1 MKIGCHVGNSGPL
14 MLEGSIKEALNYG
27 ATCFMV
33 YLGPPQNTIRKPIE
47 SMNADKMALIAKEN
61 NISLEDVIIH
71 APYIVNLAR
80 KDPEKFDFAVRFIA
94 TEVSGVH
101 NIGCKYL
108 VLHPGSAVDSER
120 NEALNQVAKGINE
133 IIKLTPNA
141 RTVIAIETM
150 AGKGNEVGRTF
161 EEIKFIIDNVYDK
174 SRVGVC
180 LDTCHINDGGYD
192 LVNNYEEV
200 INKFDEVI
208 GLEYLKVI
216 HVNDSK
222 NTLASHK
229 DRHENIGFGSLGF
242 NTIMKIFNDP
252 RFISIPKILETP
264 YIESPTIKDR
274 TYEPYY
280 FEIEMIKS
288 QTFDPFLKERI
299 IKDNE

>member
-14 MLEGSIKEALNYG
+14 MLAGSIKEALSYDAN
-27 ATCFMV
+27 CFMV

-47 SMNADKMALIAKEN
+47 SMNADLMKIIASEN
-61 NISLEDVIIH
+61 NINLDDVIVH

-80 KDPEKFDFAVRFIA
+80 HDVEKFDFAVRFLA
-94 TEVSGVH
+94 QEVQGVH

-120 NEALNQVAKGINE
+120 EEALKQVARGINQ
-133 IIKLTPNA
+133 IISLTPSA

-161 EEIKFIIDNVYDK
+161 EEVKFIIDLVNDK

-192 LVNNYEEV
+192 LVNNYEQV
-200 INKFDEVI
+200 INEFDNVI

-222 NTLASHK
+222 NVLASHK
-229 DRHENIGFGSLGF
+229 DRHENIGFGNLGF
-242 NTIMKIFNDP
+242 ETVMKVFNDE
-252 RFISIPKILETP
+252 RFKDIPKILETP
-264 YIESPTIKDR
+264 YVASLDKKQNFP
-274 TYEPYY
+274 PYK
-280 FEIEMIKS
+280 FEIAMIKS
-288 QTFDPFLKERI
+288 GKFDEQLIDKIR
-299 IKDNE
+299 NQ

>member
-14 MLEGSIKEALNYG
+14 MLEGSIKEALSYG

-61 NISLEDVIIH
+61 NICLDDVIIH

-94 TEVSGVH
+94 TELSGVH

-120 NEALNQVAKGINE
+120 SDALNQVARGINE
-133 IIKLTPNA
+133 IIKLTPNV
-141 RTVIAIETM
+141 RSVIAIETM

-161 EEIKFIIDNVYDK
+161 EEIKFIIDNVCDK
-174 SRVGVC
+174 SIVGVC

-192 LVNNYEEV
+192 LVNNYEGV
-200 INKFDEVI
+200 ISEFDEII

-222 NTLASHK
+222 NPLASHK
-229 DRHENIGFGSLGF
+229 DRHENIGFGNLGF
-242 NTIMKIFNDP
+242 ETIMKIFNDS
-252 RFISIPKILETP
+252 RFNNIPKILETP
-264 YIESPTIKDR
+264 YVASLNNKENFPPYK
-274 TYEPYY
+274 YE
-280 FEIEMIKS
+280 INMIKS
-288 QTFDPFLKERI
+288 GIFDENLKEKIR
-299 IKDNE
+299 EQ

>member
-14 MLEGSIKEALNYG
+14 MLAGSIKEALSYDAN
-27 ATCFMV
+27 CFMV

-47 SMNADKMALIAKEN
+47 SMNATLMAEIAKEN
-61 NISLEDVIIH
+61 NINLDDVIIH

-80 KDPEKFDFAVRFIA
+80 KDPEKFEFAVRFIA

-120 NEALNQVAKGINE
+120 NEALNQVARGINE
-133 IIKLTPNA
+133 IIKITPDA

-161 EEIKFIIDNVYDK
+161 EEIKYIIDQVENK

-180 LDTCHINDGGYD
+180 LDTCHVNDGGYD
-192 LVNNYEEV
+192 LVNNYENV
-200 INKFDEVI
+200 IKEFDEVI

-222 NTLASHK
+222 NPLASHK
-229 DRHENIGFGSLGF
+229 DRHENIGFGALGF
-242 NTIMKIFNDP
+242 ETVMKIFNDE
-252 RFISIPKILETP
+252 RFINIPKILETP
-264 YIESPTIKDR
+264 YVASLDNKNNYPPYK
-274 TYEPYY
+274 YE
-280 FEIEMIKS
+280 IAMIKS
-288 QTFDPFLKERI
+288 GVFDPNLKDKIRNI
-299 IKDNE
+299 

>member
-14 MLEGSIKEALNYG
+14 MLAGSIKEALSYDAN
-27 ATCFMV
+27 CFMV

-47 SMNADKMALIAKEN
+47 SMNATLMAEIAKEN
-61 NISLEDVIIH
+61 NINLDDVIIH

-80 KDPEKFDFAVRFIA
+80 KDPEKFEFAVRFIA

-120 NEALNQVAKGINE
+120 TDALNQVARGINE
-133 IIKLTPNA
+133 IIKLTPDA

-161 EEIKFIIDNVYDK
+161 EEIKYIIDQVENK

-180 LDTCHINDGGYD
+180 LDTCHVNDGGYD
-192 LVNNYEEV
+192 LVNNYENV
-200 INKFDEVI
+200 IKEFDEVI

-222 NTLASHK
+222 NPLASHK
-229 DRHENIGFGSLGF
+229 DRHENIGFGALGF
-242 NTIMKIFNDP
+242 ETVMKIFNDE
-252 RFISIPKILETP
+252 RFINIPKILETP
-264 YIESPTIKDR
+264 YVASIDNKNNYPPYK
-274 TYEPYY
+274 YE
-280 FEIEMIKS
+280 IAMIKNGV
-288 QTFDPFLKERI
+288 FDPNLKDKIRNI
-299 IKDNE
+299 

>member
-14 MLEGSIKEALNYG
+14 MLEGSIKEALSYG

-229 DRHENIGFGSLGF
+229 DRHEH
-242 NTIMKIFNDP
+242 M
-252 RFISIPKILETP
+252 E
-264 YIESPTIKDR
+264 
-274 TYEPYY
+274 
-280 FEIEMIKS
+280 
-288 QTFDPFLKERI
+288 FLKF
-299 IKDNE
+299 

>member
-47 SMNADKMALIAKEN
+47 SMNADKMALIAEEN
-61 NISLEDVIIH
+61 NICLEDVIIH

-120 NEALNQVAKGINE
+120 SEALNQVARGINE

-161 EEIKFIIDNVYDK
+161 EEIKFIIDNVIDK

-192 LVNNYEEV
+192 LVNDYEGV
-200 INKFDEVI
+200 ISQFDEII

-222 NTLASHK
+222 NPLASHK

-242 NTIMKIFNDP
+242 DTIMKIFNDS
-252 RFISIPKILETP
+252 RFIDIPKILETP
-264 YIESPTIKDR
+264 YVASLNNKENFPPYK
-274 TYEPYY
+274 YE
-280 FEIEMIKS
+280 INMIKS
-288 QTFDPFLKERI
+288 GIFDENLKEKIR
-299 IKDNE
+299 EQ

>member
-1 MKIGCHVGNSGPL
+1 MKIGCHVGNSGPK
-14 MLEGSIKEALNYG
+14 MLIGSIEEALSYG
-27 ATCFMV
+27 ANSFMV

-47 SMNADKMALIAKEN
+47 SMNAGAMAEIAKEH
-61 NISLEDVIIH
+61 NINLDDIIIH

-120 NEALNQVAKGINE
+120 LDALTQVANGINQ
-133 IIKLTPNA
+133 IIELTPFA

-150 AGKGNEVGRTF
+150 AGKGNEVGKTF
-161 EEIKFIIDNVYDK
+161 EEVKFIIDHINDK
-174 SRVGVC
+174 SRIGVC

-192 LVNNYEEV
+192 LVNNYESV
-200 INKFDEVI
+200 INEFDNII

-222 NTLASHK
+222 NPLSSHK

-242 NTIMKIFNDP
+242 DTVMKIFNDE
-252 RFISIPKILETP
+252 RFINIPKILETP
-264 YIESPTIKDR
+264 YVASLDNKNNYP
-274 TYEPYY
+274 PYKY
-280 FEIEMIKS
+280 EIEMIKNGV
-288 QTFDPFLKERI
+288 FDPNLKERI
-299 IKDNE
+299 REQ

>member
-14 MLEGSIKEALNYG
+14 MLEGSIKEALSYG

-61 NISLEDVIIH
+61 NICLDDVIIH

-120 NEALNQVAKGINE
+120 SDALNQVARGINE
-133 IIKLTPNA
+133 IIKLTPNV
-141 RTVIAIETM
+141 RSVIAIETM

-161 EEIKFIIDNVYDK
+161 EEIKFIIDNVCDK

-192 LVNNYEEV
+192 LVNNYEGV
-200 INKFDEVI
+200 ISEFDEII

-222 NTLASHK
+222 NPLASHK
-229 DRHENIGFGSLGF
+229 DRHENIGFGNLGF
-242 NTIMKIFNDP
+242 ETIMKIFNDS
-252 RFISIPKILETP
+252 RFNNIPKILETP
-264 YIESPTIKDR
+264 YVASLNNKENFPPYK
-274 TYEPYY
+274 YE
-280 FEIEMIKS
+280 INMIKS
-288 QTFDPFLKERI
+288 GIFDENLKEKIR
-299 IKDNE
+299 EQ

>member
-14 MLEGSIKEALNYG
+14 MLEGSIKEALSYG

-61 NISLEDVIIH
+61 NICLDDVIIH

-94 TEVSGVH
+94 TELSGVH

-120 NEALNQVAKGINE
+120 SDALNQVARGINE
-133 IIKLTPNA
+133 IIKLTPNV
-141 RTVIAIETM
+141 RSVIAIETM

-161 EEIKFIIDNVYDK
+161 EEIKFIIDNVNDK

-192 LVNNYEEV
+192 LVNNYEGV
-200 INKFDEVI
+200 ISEFDEII

-222 NTLASHK
+222 NPLASHK
-229 DRHENIGFGSLGF
+229 DRHENIGFGNLGF
-242 NTIMKIFNDP
+242 ETIMKIFNDI
-252 RFISIPKILETP
+252 FIH
-264 YIESPTIKDR
+264 
-274 TYEPYY
+274 
-280 FEIEMIKS
+280 F
-288 QTFDPFLKERI
+288 F
-299 IKDNE
+299 

>member
-14 MLEGSIKEALNYG
+14 MLEGSIKEALSYG

-61 NISLEDVIIH
+61 NICLDDVIIH

-94 TEVSGVH
+94 TELSGVH

-120 NEALNQVAKGINE
+120 SDALKQVARGINE
-133 IIKLTPNA
+133 IIELTPNA
-141 RTVIAIETM
+141 RSVIAIETM

-161 EEIKFIIDNVYDK
+161 EEIKFIIDNVCDK

-192 LVNNYEEV
+192 LVNNYEGV
-200 INKFDEVI
+200 ISEFDEII

-222 NTLASHK
+222 NPLASHK
-229 DRHENIGFGSLGF
+229 DRHENIGFGNLGF
-242 NTIMKIFNDP
+242 ETIMKIFNDS
-252 RFISIPKILETP
+252 RFNNIPKILETP
-264 YIESPTIKDR
+264 YVASLNNKENFPPYK
-274 TYEPYY
+274 YE
-280 FEIEMIKS
+280 INMIKS
-288 QTFDPFLKERI
+288 GIFDENLKEKIR
-299 IKDNE
+299 EQ

>member
-120 NEALNQVAKGINE
+120 SEALNQVAKGINE

-174 SRVGVC
+174 SRIGVC

-222 NTLASHK
+222 NPLASHK

-252 RFISIPKILETP
+252 RFINIPKILETP
-264 YIESPTIKDR
+264 YVPSLNNKENFPPYK
-274 TYEPYY
+274 YE
-280 FEIEMIKS
+280 INMIKNGI
-288 QTFDPFLKERI
+288 FEENLKEKIR
-299 IKDNE
+299 EQ

>member
-120 NEALNQVAKGINE
+120 SDALNQVAKGINE

-141 RTVIAIETM
+141 RTVIAIETR

-174 SRVGVC
+174 SRIGVC

-222 NTLASHK
+222 NSLASHK

-264 YIESPTIKDR
+264 YVPSLNNKENFPPYK
-274 TYEPYY
+274 YE
-280 FEIEMIKS
+280 INMIKNGI
-288 QTFDPFLKERI
+288 FDENLKEKIR
-299 IKDNE
+299 EQ

>member
-14 MLEGSIKEALNYG
+14 MLEGSIKEALSYG

-61 NISLEDVIIH
+61 NICLDDVIIH

-94 TEVSGVH
+94 TELSGVH

-108 VLHPGSAVDSER
+108 VLHPGSGVDSER
-120 NEALNQVAKGINE
+120 SEALKQVARGINE

-141 RTVIAIETM
+141 RSVIAIETM

-161 EEIKFIIDNVYDK
+161 EEIKFIIDNVCDK

-192 LVNNYEEV
+192 LVNNYEGV
-200 INKFDEVI
+200 ISEFDEII

-222 NTLASHK
+222 NPLASHK
-229 DRHENIGFGSLGF
+229 DRHENIGFGNLGF
-242 NTIMKIFNDP
+242 ETIMKIFNDS
-252 RFISIPKILETP
+252 RFNNIPKILETP
-264 YIESPTIKDR
+264 YVASLNNKENFPPYK
-274 TYEPYY
+274 YE
-280 FEIEMIKS
+280 INMIKS
-288 QTFDPFLKERI
+288 GIFDENLKEKIR
-299 IKDNE
+299 EQ

>member
-14 MLEGSIKEALNYG
+14 MLAGSIKEALSYDAN
-27 ATCFMV
+27 AFMV

-47 SMNADKMALIAKEN
+47 SMNASLMQEIAKEN
-61 NISLEDVIIH
+61 NINLEDIIIH

-80 KDPEKFDFAVRFIA
+80 KDAEKFDFAVRFIA
-94 TEVSGVH
+94 TEVNGVH

-120 NEALNQVAKGINE
+120 IDALKQVARGINE

-150 AGKGNEVGRTF
+150 AGKGNEVGKTF
-161 EEIKFIIDNVYDK
+161 DEIKFIIDLVNDK

-192 LVNNYEEV
+192 LVNNYESV
-200 INKFDEVI
+200 INEFDQIV

-222 NTLASHK
+222 NPLGAHK

-242 NTIMKIFNDP
+242 DTVMKIFNDD
-252 RFISIPKILETP
+252 RFIDIPKILETP
-264 YIESPTIKDR
+264 YVASLDNKNNYPPYK
-274 TYEPYY
+274 YE
-280 FEIEMIKS
+280 IAMIKNGI
-288 QTFDPFLKERI
+288 FDPNLKDKIREQ
-299 IKDNE
+299 

>member
-14 MLEGSIKEALNYG
+14 MLEGSIKEALSYG

-61 NISLEDVIIH
+61 NICLDDVIIH

-94 TEVSGVH
+94 TELSGVH

-120 NEALNQVAKGINE
+120 SEALNQVARGINE

-141 RTVIAIETM
+141 RSVIAIETM

-161 EEIKFIIDNVYDK
+161 EEIKFIIDNVCDK

-192 LVNNYEEV
+192 LVNNYEGV
-200 INKFDEVI
+200 ISEFDEII

-222 NTLASHK
+222 NPLASHK
-229 DRHENIGFGSLGF
+229 DRHENIGFGNLGF
-242 NTIMKIFNDP
+242 ETIMKIFNDS
-252 RFISIPKILETP
+252 RFNNIPKILETP
-264 YIESPTIKDR
+264 YVASLNNKENFPPYK
-274 TYEPYY
+274 YE
-280 FEIEMIKS
+280 INMIKS
-288 QTFDPFLKERI
+288 GIFDENLKEKIR
-299 IKDNE
+299 EQ

>member
-14 MLEGSIKEALNYG
+14 MLEGSIKEALSYG

-47 SMNADKMALIAKEN
+47 SMNAEKMALIAKEN
-61 NISLEDVIIH
+61 NICLDDVIIH

-94 TEVSGVH
+94 TELSGVH

-120 NEALNQVAKGINE
+120 SDALNQVARGINE

-141 RTVIAIETM
+141 RSVIAIETM

-161 EEIKFIIDNVYDK
+161 EEIKFIIDNVCDK

-192 LVNNYEEV
+192 LVNNYEGV
-200 INKFDEVI
+200 ISEFDEII

-222 NTLASHK
+222 NPLASHK
-229 DRHENIGFGSLGF
+229 DRHENIGFGNLGF
-242 NTIMKIFNDP
+242 ETIMKIFNDS
-252 RFISIPKILETP
+252 RFINIPKILETP
-264 YIESPTIKDR
+264 YVASLNNKENFPPYK
-274 TYEPYY
+274 YE
-280 FEIEMIKS
+280 INMIKS
-288 QTFDPFLKERI
+288 GIFDENLKEKIR
-299 IKDNE
+299 EQ

>member
-174 SRVGVC
+174 SRIGVC

-222 NTLASHK
+222 NPLASHK

-252 RFISIPKILETP
+252 RFINIPKILETP
-264 YIESPTIKDR
+264 YVPSLNNKENFPPYK
-274 TYEPYY
+274 YE
-280 FEIEMIKS
+280 INMIKNGI
-288 QTFDPFLKERI
+288 FEENLKEKIR
-299 IKDNE
+299 EQ

>member
-14 MLEGSIKEALNYG
+14 MLEGSIKEALSYG

-61 NISLEDVIIH
+61 NICLDDVIIH

-94 TEVSGVH
+94 TELSGVH

-120 NEALNQVAKGINE
+120 SDALNQVARGINE
-133 IIKLTPNA
+133 IIKLTPNV
-141 RTVIAIETM
+141 RSVIAIETM

-161 EEIKFIIDNVYDK
+161 EEIKFIIDNVCDK

-192 LVNNYEEV
+192 LVNNYEGV
-200 INKFDEVI
+200 ISEFDEII

-222 NTLASHK
+222 NPLASHK
-229 DRHENIGFGSLGF
+229 DRHENIGFGNLGF
-242 NTIMKIFNDP
+242 ETIMKIFNDS
-252 RFISIPKILETP
+252 RFNNIPKILETP
-264 YIESPTIKDR
+264 YVASLNNKENFPPYK
-274 TYEPYY
+274 YE
-280 FEIEMIKS
+280 INMIKS
-288 QTFDPFLKERI
+288 GIFDENLKEKIR
-299 IKDNE
+299 EQ

>member
-14 MLEGSIKEALNYG
+14 MLEGSIKEALSYG

-61 NISLEDVIIH
+61 NICLDDVIIH

-94 TEVSGVH
+94 TELSGVH

-120 NEALNQVAKGINE
+120 SDALKQVARGINE

-150 AGKGNEVGRTF
+150 AGKGNEVGKTF
-161 EEIKFIIDNVYDK
+161 DEIKFIIDLVSDK

-192 LVNNYEEV
+192 LVNNYESV
-200 INKFDEVI
+200 INEFDQIV

-222 NTLASHK
+222 NPLGAHK

-242 NTIMKIFNDP
+242 DTVMKIFNDD
-252 RFISIPKILETP
+252 RFIDIPKILETP
-264 YIESPTIKDR
+264 YVASLDNKNNYPPYK
-274 TYEPYY
+274 YE
-280 FEIEMIKS
+280 IAMIKNGI
-288 QTFDPFLKERI
+288 FDPNLKDKIREQ
-299 IKDNE
+299 

>member
-14 MLEGSIKEALNYG
+14 MLAGSIKEALSYDAN
-27 ATCFMV
+27 CFMV

-47 SMNADKMALIAKEN
+47 SMNANVMAEIAKEN
-61 NISLEDVIIH
+61 NINLDDIIIH

-80 KDPEKFDFAVRFIA
+80 KDKEKFDFAVRFIA

-120 NEALNQVAKGINE
+120 VDALNQVANGINE
-133 IIKLTPNA
+133 IIKLTPDA
-141 RTVIAIETM
+141 RTVVAIETM
-150 AGKGNEVGRTF
+150 AGKGNEVGKTF
-161 EEIKFIIDNVYDK
+161 EEIKYIIDLVEDK
-174 SRVGVC
+174 TRVGVC

-192 LVNNYEEV
+192 LVNNYENV
-200 INKFDEVI
+200 INEFDQVI

-222 NTLASHK
+222 NLLSSHK

-242 NTIMKIFNDP
+242 ETIMKIFNDE
-252 RFISIPKILETP
+252 RFVNIPKILETP
-264 YIESPTIKDR
+264 YVASIDNKNNYPPYK
-274 TYEPYY
+274 YE
-280 FEIEMIKS
+280 IAMIKNGV
-288 QTFDPFLKERI
+288 FDPNLKDKIREI
-299 IKDNE
+299 

>member
-14 MLEGSIKEALNYG
+14 MLEGSIKEALSYG

-61 NISLEDVIIH
+61 NICLDDVIIH

-94 TEVSGVH
+94 TELSGVH

-120 NEALNQVAKGINE
+120 SDALKQVARGINE
-133 IIKLTPNA
+133 IIELTPNA
-141 RTVIAIETM
+141 RSVIAIETM

-161 EEIKFIIDNVYDK
+161 EEIKFIIDNVNDK

-192 LVNNYEEV
+192 LVNNYEGV
-200 INKFDEVI
+200 ISEFDEII

-222 NTLASHK
+222 NPLASHK
-229 DRHENIGFGSLGF
+229 DRHENIGFGNLGF
-242 NTIMKIFNDP
+242 ETIMKIFNDS
-252 RFISIPKILETP
+252 RFINIPKILETP
-264 YIESPTIKDR
+264 YVASLNNKENFPPYK
-274 TYEPYY
+274 YE
-280 FEIEMIKS
+280 INMIKS
-288 QTFDPFLKERI
+288 GIFDENLKEKIR
-299 IKDNE
+299 EQ

>member
-14 MLEGSIKEALNYG
+14 MLEGSIKEALSYG

-61 NISLEDVIIH
+61 NICLDDVIIH

-120 NEALNQVAKGINE
+120 SDALKQVARGINE

-141 RTVIAIETM
+141 RSVIAIETM

-161 EEIKFIIDNVYDK
+161 EEIKFIIDNVSDK

-192 LVNNYEEV
+192 LVNNYEGV
-200 INKFDEVI
+200 ISEFDEII

-222 NTLASHK
+222 NPLASHK
-229 DRHENIGFGSLGF
+229 DRHENIGFGNLGF
-242 NTIMKIFNDP
+242 ETIMKIFNDS
-252 RFISIPKILETP
+252 RFNNIPKILETP
-264 YIESPTIKDR
+264 YVASLNNKENFPPYK
-274 TYEPYY
+274 YE
-280 FEIEMIKS
+280 INMIKS
-288 QTFDPFLKERI
+288 GIFDENLKEKIR
-299 IKDNE
+299 EQ

>member
-14 MLEGSIKEALNYG
+14 MLEGSIKEALSYG

-61 NISLEDVIIH
+61 NICLDDVIIH
-71 APYIVNLAR
+71 DPYIVNLAR

-94 TEVSGVH
+94 TELSGVH

-120 NEALNQVAKGINE
+120 SDALKQVARGINE

-141 RTVIAIETM
+141 RSVIAIETM

-161 EEIKFIIDNVYDK
+161 EEIKFIIDNVCDK

-192 LVNNYEEV
+192 LVNNYEGV
-200 INKFDEVI
+200 ISEFDEII

-222 NTLASHK
+222 NPLASHK
-229 DRHENIGFGSLGF
+229 DRHENIGFGNLGF
-242 NTIMKIFNDP
+242 ETIMKIFNDS
-252 RFISIPKILETP
+252 RFNNIPKILETP
-264 YIESPTIKDR
+264 YVASLNNKENFPPYK
-274 TYEPYY
+274 YE
-280 FEIEMIKS
+280 INMIKS
-288 QTFDPFLKERI
+288 GIFDENLKEKIR
-299 IKDNE
+299 EQ

>member
-14 MLEGSIKEALNYG
+14 MLEGSIKEALSYG

-61 NISLEDVIIH
+61 NICLDDVIIH

-94 TEVSGVH
+94 TELSGVH

-120 NEALNQVAKGINE
+120 SDALKQVARGINE

-141 RTVIAIETM
+141 RSVIAIETM

-161 EEIKFIIDNVYDK
+161 EEIKFIIDNVSDK

-192 LVNNYEEV
+192 LVNNYEGV
-200 INKFDEVI
+200 ISEFDEII

-222 NTLASHK
+222 NPLASHK
-229 DRHENIGFGSLGF
+229 DRHENIGFGNLGF
-242 NTIMKIFNDP
+242 ETIMKIFNDS
-252 RFISIPKILETP
+252 RFNNIPKILETP
-264 YIESPTIKDR
+264 YVASLNNKENFPPYK
-274 TYEPYY
+274 YE
-280 FEIEMIKS
+280 INMIKS
-288 QTFDPFLKERI
+288 GIFDENLKEKIR
-299 IKDNE
+299 EQ

>member
-14 MLEGSIKEALNYG
+14 MLEGSIKEALSYG

-61 NISLEDVIIH
+61 NICLDDVIIH

-94 TEVSGVH
+94 TELSGVH

-120 NEALNQVAKGINE
+120 SDALNQVARGINE

-141 RTVIAIETM
+141 RSVIAIETM

-161 EEIKFIIDNVYDK
+161 EEIKFIIDNVSDK

-192 LVNNYEEV
+192 LVNNYEGV
-200 INKFDEVI
+200 ISEFDEII

-222 NTLASHK
+222 NPLASHK
-229 DRHENIGFGSLGF
+229 DRHENIGFGNLGF
-242 NTIMKIFNDP
+242 ETIMKIFNDS
-252 RFISIPKILETP
+252 RFNNIPKILETP
-264 YIESPTIKDR
+264 YVASLNNKENFPPYK
-274 TYEPYY
+274 YE
-280 FEIEMIKS
+280 INMIKS
-288 QTFDPFLKERI
+288 GIFDENLKEKIR
-299 IKDNE
+299 EQ

>member
-14 MLEGSIKEALNYG
+14 MLEGSIKEALSYDAN
-27 ATCFMV
+27 CFMV

-47 SMNADKMALIAKEN
+47 NMNALKMKEIALNN
-61 NISLEDVIIH
+61 NINLDDIIIH

-80 KDPEKFDFAVRFIA
+80 KDSEKFDFAVRFIA
-94 TEVSGVH
+94 TEVMGVH

-120 NEALNQVAKGINE
+120 EEALIQVARGINE
-133 IIKLTPNA
+133 IISLTPNA

-161 EEIKFIIDNVYDK
+161 EEIKFIIDNVFDK

-192 LVNNYEEV
+192 LVNNYESV
-200 INKFDEVI
+200 INEFDKVI

-222 NTLASHK
+222 NPLASHK
-229 DRHENIGFGSLGF
+229 DRHENIGFGNIGF
-242 NTIMKIFNDP
+242 ETIMKVFNDE
-252 RFISIPKILETP
+252 RFVNIPKILETP
-264 YIESPTIKDR
+264 YVSSLNNKENYPPYK
-274 TYEPYY
+274 YE
-280 FEIEMIKS
+280 IAMIKS
-288 QTFDPFLKERI
+288 GIFDSNLKEKIRE
-299 IKDNE
+299 K

>member
-14 MLEGSIKEALNYG
+14 MLEGSIKEALSYG

-61 NISLEDVIIH
+61 NICLDDVIIH

-94 TEVSGVH
+94 AELSGVH

-120 NEALNQVAKGINE
+120 SDALNQVARGINE

-141 RTVIAIETM
+141 RSVIAIETM

-161 EEIKFIIDNVYDK
+161 EEIKFIIDNVCDK

-192 LVNNYEEV
+192 LVNNYEGV
-200 INKFDEVI
+200 ISEFDEII

-222 NTLASHK
+222 NPLASHK
-229 DRHENIGFGSLGF
+229 DRHENIGFGNLGF
-242 NTIMKIFNDP
+242 ETIMKIFNDS
-252 RFISIPKILETP
+252 RFNNIPKILETP
-264 YIESPTIKDR
+264 YVASLNNKENFPPYK
-274 TYEPYY
+274 YE
-280 FEIEMIKS
+280 INMIKS
-288 QTFDPFLKERI
+288 GIFDENLKEKIR
-299 IKDNE
+299 EQ

>member
-14 MLEGSIKEALNYG
+14 MLEGSIKEALSYG

-61 NISLEDVIIH
+61 NICLDDVIIH

-94 TEVSGVH
+94 TELSGVH

-120 NEALNQVAKGINE
+120 SDALKQVARGINE

-141 RTVIAIETM
+141 RSVIAIETM

-161 EEIKFIIDNVYDK
+161 EEIKFIIDNVCDK

-192 LVNNYEEV
+192 LVNNYEQV
-200 INKFDEVI
+200 INEFDNVI

-222 NTLASHK
+222 NTLGAHK
-229 DRHENIGFGSLGF
+229 DRHENIGFGNLGF
-242 NTIMKIFNDP
+242 ETVMKVFNDE
-252 RFISIPKILETP
+252 RFKDIPKILETP
-264 YIESPTIKDR
+264 YVASLDKKQNFP
-274 TYEPYY
+274 PYK
-280 FEIEMIKS
+280 FEIAMIKS
-288 QTFDPFLKERI
+288 GKFD
-299 IKDNE
+299 

>member
-14 MLEGSIKEALNYG
+14 MLAGSIKEALEYG
-27 ATCFMV
+27 ANCFMV

-47 SMNADKMALIAKEN
+47 SMNASLMAEIAGEN

-94 TEVSGVH
+94 SEVNGVH

-120 NEALNQVAKGINE
+120 EEALNQVAKGINE

-150 AGKGNEVGRTF
+150 AGKGNEVGRSF
-161 EEIKFIIDNVYDK
+161 EEIKYIIDNVENK
-174 SRVGVC
+174 KRVGVC

-192 LVNNYEEV
+192 LVNNYELV
-200 INKFDEVI
+200 IEEFDNII

-222 NTLASHK
+222 NPLASHK

-242 NTIMKIFNDP
+242 DTIMKVFNDE
-252 RFISIPKILETP
+252 RFVNIPKILETP
-264 YIESPTIKDR
+264 YVASMDNKNNYP
-274 TYEPYY
+274 PYKH
-280 FEIEMIKS
+280 EIAMIKS
-288 QTFDPFLKERI
+288 GVFDPNLKDKIREL
-299 IKDNE
+299 

>member
-120 NEALNQVAKGINE
+120 SEALNQVAKGINE

-161 EEIKFIIDNVYDK
+161 EEIKFIIDNVNDK
-174 SRVGVC
+174 SRIGVC

-222 NTLASHK
+222 NPLASHK

-252 RFISIPKILETP
+252 RFINIPKILETP
-264 YIESPTIKDR
+264 YVPSLNNKENFPPYK
-274 TYEPYY
+274 YE
-280 FEIEMIKS
+280 INMIKNGI
-288 QTFDPFLKERI
+288 FEENLKEKIR
-299 IKDNE
+299 EQ